1 MMALSPWIPLQQI
14 PALWGPMEV
23 LRRMKACLY
32 CTHLPMSTLR
42 RDVSSQSSG
51 NSMNVKR
58 QTSQEIASFFSEE
71 REEEYAAIWKFLWA
85 VKGMLGQLVC
95 QEFQST

>member
-1 MMALSPWIPLQQI
+1 
-14 PALWGPMEV
+14 
-23 LRRMKACLY
+23 
-32 CTHLPMSTLR
+32 
-42 RDVSSQSSG
+42 
-51 NSMNVKR
+51 MNVKR